1 MKEIRVYIVCDE
13 DEKWLNKSN
22 EAFVDRAERD
32 GTVWSL
38 QGFMYS
44 WNHECYTMPTP
55 DYSYIRILEIDT
67 DTGIII

>member
-1 MKEIRVYIVCDE
+1 MKETRVYIVCDE
-13 DEKWLNKSN
+13 DDKWLNVSN
-22 EAFVDRAERD
+22 ETFVDRAERD

-38 QGFMYS
+38 RGFMYS

-55 DYSYIRILEIDT
+55 DYSYIRILEVDT